1 MLLQMRPEFHCL
13 EGEDQ
18 KTDVY
23 KNRARIPLFGGRR
36 WEKKPMGI
44 KIRLEFHPFEG
55 KDQKTDR
62 YKNKTRIPG
71 FGRITSEFQCK

>member
-23 KNRARIPLFGGRR
+23 KNTARIHCLEGEDEKENR
-36 WEKKPMGI
+36 WV
-44 KIRLEFHPFEG
+44 
-55 KDQKTDR
+55 
-62 YKNKTRIPG
+62 
-71 FGRITSEFQCK
+71 

>member
-23 KNRARIPLFGGRR
+23 KNTADVYKNTARIHCLDRARIP
-36 WEKKPMGI
+36 M
-44 KIRLEFHPFEG
+44 FESM
-55 KDQKTDR
+55 K
-62 YKNKTRIPG
+62 
-71 FGRITSEFQCK
+71 SEFNCLEE

>member
-23 KNRARIPLFGGRR
+23 KNTARIPLFGKRR
-36 WEKKPMGI
+36 WERKPMGI
-44 KIRLEFHPFEG
+44 KIGLEFHLFEG
-55 KDQKTDR
+55 EDQKTDI

-71 FGRITSEFQCK
+71 FGRITSEFQCI

>member
-23 KNRARIPLFGGRR
+23 KNTARIPLFGKRR
-36 WEKKPMGI
+36 WERKPMGI
-44 KIRLEFHPFEG
+44 KIGLEFHLFEG
-55 KDQKTDR
+55 EDQKTDV

-71 FGRITSEFQCK
+71 FGRITSEFQCI